1 MHAKFSKKNGKFGT
15 VVPLR
20 AERVEVYRSSRN
32 NQYLLKRIFVL
43 QLICHENKLHNFLNN
58 IIKLKDFELWK
69 NSNNKMDINN
79 YLTAIIDHYKIP
91 SDFLIL
97 FSDLIFPE
105 FIVLEEMIF
114 FKNHFK
120 EDYFNRLKKE
130 KNSCDEIEY
139 WMNLILIS
147 SYFPDSNEFIDHALF
162 FAEKLKKSID
172 LKLKNDFPNKI
183 FSVDFTH
190 DQSNDD
196 ILFTFYQK

>member
-1 MHAKFSKKNGKFGT
+1 M
-15 VVPLR
+15 
-20 AERVEVYRSSRN
+20 
-32 NQYLLKRIFVL
+32 
-43 QLICHENKLHNFLNN
+43 NN

-105 FIVLEEMIF
+105 FIVLEKMIF

-130 KNSCDEIEY
+130 KNLNTY
-139 WMNLILIS
+139 WS
-147 SYFPDSNEFIDHALF
+147 SYLSAPYN
-162 FAEKLKKSID
+162 KKSIRCQRT
-172 LKLKNDFPNKI
+172 KQ
-183 FSVDFTH
+183 V
-190 DQSNDD
+190 
-196 ILFTFYQK
+196 

>member
-1 MHAKFSKKNGKFGT
+1 M
-15 VVPLR
+15 
-20 AERVEVYRSSRN
+20 
-32 NQYLLKRIFVL
+32 
-43 QLICHENKLHNFLNN
+43 NN